1 MKRFLYTFLFLA
13 LSTFLNV
20 LFVSS
25 NSQAWAPVQ
34 AFPDIPFSVPQAVD
48 QELSKLSGSEPF
60 KDWRNLTY
68 FFGHDHINPQ
78 KYVFSVE
85 SLSVPKTWL
94 ISEQGQYT
102 VFSVQL
108 IIVFNSDGSVDVSDV
123 RTDGSTGTLYY
134 TTVYSLHLSQA
145 YKDAIPTWDE
155 TLPPSY
161 IELNGDIPGGDVDP
175 VACSVWDVACWFKE
189 TINRVVTTMQDFFGG
204 IADLFNNLANFF
216 GTLFVPEPDSG
227 ESVLTSLLEGFNSS
241 MKSKLGF
248 LTFPFDFAA
257 DVFSPMFV
265 YSSGDDK
272 SPIDCR
278 PTENQWHSDVCFLQF
293 EVFGGRGSIDLG
305 AMQRYYEPIFNIL
318 IVLVRIAFA
327 FGIAEMFRRAY
338 MEITAK

>member
-1 MKRFLYTFLFLA
+1 MKSFLYAISFLA
-13 LSTFLNV
+13 LLTFLNV
-20 LFVSS
+20 LFASS
-25 NSQAWAPVQ
+25 SANAWAPVQ
-34 AFPDIPFSVPQAVD
+34 DFPDIPFSVPQAVD
-48 QELSKLSGSEPF
+48 QELSKISGSEPF
-60 KDWRNLTY
+60 QDWRNLTY
-68 FFGHDHINPQ
+68 IFGHDHLNPQ

-85 SLSVPKTWL
+85 SLTVPKPWL
-94 ISEQGQYT
+94 ISDQSQYT
-102 VFSVQL
+102 VFTNQL
-108 IIVFNSDGSVDVSDV
+108 IIVFDTDGSVSTSDI
-123 RTDGSTGTLYY
+123 RSDGTSGNTYY

-145 YKDAIPTWDE
+145 YKDAIPTWNE

-161 IELNGDIPGGDVDP
+161 VELNGDIPGGDTDP

-241 MKSKLGF
+241 MKSKLGV
-248 LTFPFDFAA
+248 LTFPFDFAT
-257 DVFSPMFV
+257 DVFRPMFV

-293 EVFGGRGSIDLG
+293 EVFGGKGSLDLG
-305 AMQRYYEPIFNIL
+305 AMQRYYEPVFNIL
-318 IVLVRIAFA
+318 IMLVRIAFA